1 MGYSRL
7 GWGFGGGPN
16 VNLVAQNNIWMGNAA
31 LEVWDWNSVTF
42 TGNTLYGPTGLMS
55 LLDVGSGQST
65 GSYNWDQNTYFGSGV
80 LRFNGG
86 NENFVNWQQTTGMD
100 SGSTITPGR
109 PTGIWTFVRP
119 NQFEAG
125 RGNIV
130 IYNWDNQLSVAVDLT
145 SLLLP
150 GQTYQLLDA
159 QNFLGSP
166 VLTGTFDGN
175 PILIPMN
182 NTTVAAPVG
191 TVPSPPS
198 HTPGEFAVF
207 VLTLVP

>member
-1 MGYSRL
+1 M
-7 GWGFGGGPN
+7 
-16 VNLVAQNNIWMGNAA
+16 
-31 LEVWDWNSVTF
+31 
-42 TGNTLYGPTGLMS
+42 
-55 LLDVGSGQST
+55 
-65 GSYNWDQNTYFGSGV
+65 
-80 LRFNGG
+80 
-86 NENFVNWQQTTGMD
+86 
-100 SGSTITPGR
+100 
-109 PTGIWTFVRP
+109 
-119 NQFEAG
+119 
-125 RGNIV
+125 